1 MSQALTTDSLNNPT
15 VKGLNTDLASHLQ
28 NKEIWT
34 YARNAVLNSHAGN
47 MYALQNEQSNIF
59 CADLPYTFIGSIP
72 LIENKFAIFTTDNVN
87 SEIGI
92 FNPKDCSYTTVVND
106 ACLGFNT
113 HNLISGKSKYNA
125 DCSETVYWADSGL
138 NPRRYLNLQNVPYV
152 NIGEVC
158 DPIYT
163 DRLDCNKILM
173 DPLFTVPYIN
183 AEVINEG
190 NLKNGTYQFAI
201 GYSIKKERIT
211 DVYSFTNPVSIFSHG
226 NTITKGI
233 FLDIQGLDKVFDEFE
248 LFVTF
253 DINNV
258 VSYRSLGFYS
268 TIQSQITISSV
279 DRPEYTAILAENVFV
294 KKQVYEKADWCT
306 GNDKYLLW
314 SGLKAPIEINYQLQ
328 AMNILAN
335 YVIVE
340 APSDYY
346 KNDFKLGYY
355 GDETYAFQIQWLKS
369 DGSYSD
375 GYHIPGTIYGSGNTS
390 NLGVNIVANS
400 ADVYETSEACS
411 ADGIPPGWYVQNGAY
426 RKAQMNIPVSGECDL
441 RIVASGTMAYTE
453 STDLYPNNKDM
464 FGQYVCTPIRHHRFP
479 NEVVE
484 PRFHPYNQ
492 SLSGVTGSIRIK
504 SIQFTNIE
512 HPIGSDGN
520 YLKNIVG
527 YRIVRSDRSGNRTVI
542 ARGYSTNM
550 RYYNEYSDPY
560 APSPTVTSTIYYP
573 NYPYNYLGTD
583 PYLGDNGFYSTADR
597 GDVNGLTQISN
608 LGFVFYS
615 PHTLIGQVALSSEVI
630 FEADDYG
637 TVIGQFTEVYQHP
650 AFKLWTDAGLTHA
663 AGVAAAKVLLDIGTS
678 LPILKQTVNTTF
690 IGGTWAGTAGGGPL
704 TATVTVPIVTSSN
717 ETPLSWGTWAVAA
730 LAGAGGYIQAGIVA
744 GNQYMDIVNNTVS
757 WQNYT
762 IQYNSS
768 CLFNNT
774 VARTSANG
782 RRRFIK
788 DYSYLGDGL
797 NVIPNQPT
805 FYVNNFKKP
814 RGVRIELS
822 NNIISPSVPDTS
834 VFVAGSRALNTNIT
848 STASLYYTS
857 IKRRI
862 PNQYGPLDS
871 FKLINTGY
879 EQSIPEISSAYNPIT
894 NPLYY
899 KVDPIKKPI
908 FGGDCFINRFSVNQE
923 QLFWKNFPLN
933 TPNGVIW
940 DYRNYRNLAFPS
952 FWINSQPYDLIEEI
966 TGFFNSVVTGVLQ
979 VLAFLGTNTS
989 NIALSYAPES
999 RYSLDNYTGGS
1010 TKDILRTPAYMYD
1023 SYNGAVYHYVESDY
1037 NLEFRDYR
1045 SNTSNIYQI
1054 NLDPN
1059 YIFQSNN
1066 YFLPEEFVYD
1076 MSYSKQNTE
1085 IFAIQ
1090 QDLDFKLKTSIECT
1104 PYWSNSVIY
1113 SLPIVQ
1119 GIKQD
1124 NWLYYLPNNIYT
1136 FPLNDFGNLISIHPI
1151 DNQQIIFFFDK
1162 SAPYMSIGR
1171 DQLQTQ
1177 GNVKVTIGDAGLFDR
1192 EPRPIEYTDYGFGT
1206 CTSRFAFAPTAYGNY
1221 FPSQTPGKVFMQSG
1235 NRMKEISK
1243 EGNKYWFSEYLPS
1256 QLLKQFPDFVDK
1268 DNPVV
1273 GVGMTSIYDPTN
1285 ERYIL
1290 TKRDYKCL
1298 DSSITY
1304 ISGQNKFV
1312 KDGER
1317 EVSLSN
1323 KEYFEDASWTISY
1336 KGDVGVFV
1344 AWHDYHPM
1352 SYLQGGRHFM
1362 SIQGSTIYKHDEV
1375 YNSYCNFYNMDYPFA
1390 VQLPINNEVNI
1401 ESIRS
1406 VEFYAETYVYK
1417 NQWDYFH
1424 VLDTTFDYALISNSE
1439 QVSGWLHLNSIVR
1452 NQVSQQ
1458 FLYPYYNTIA
1468 NQYEVKIDKV
1478 ENKYRFNQFWD
1489 ITKDRGEYSGNQ
1501 FNLISTESNGYIF
1514 DLNPLG
1520 IDYAKPQTQRKKFRH
1535 KTAKLYLEK
1544 EVSND
1549 NKITLHFTDTKQT
1562 KSPR

>member
-72 LIENKFAIFTTDNVN
+72 LIENRFAIFTTDNVN

-92 FNPKDCSYTTVVND
+92 FDPKDCSYTKVVND

-113 HNLISGKSKYNA
+113 HHLISGKSKYNA

-138 NPRRYLNLQNVPYV
+138 NSRRYLNLQNVPYI
-152 NIGEVC
+152 NTGTVC
-158 DPIYT
+158 DPNNAGQ
-163 DRLDCNKILM
+163 LNCNKLLM
-173 DPLFTVPYIN
+173 DPIISIPIIY
-183 AEVINEG
+183 AELTPEG

-201 GYSIKKERIT
+201 AYSIKKERIT
-211 DVYSFTNPVSIFSHG
+211 DLYSFTNPISIFSHG
-226 NTITKGI
+226 NTSPKGVHLT
-233 FLDIQGLDKVFDEFE
+233 FVDIDETFDEFE

-268 TIQSQITISSV
+268 TSQKQLTIVTV
-279 DRPEYTAILAENVFV
+279 DRPEYTAILPEDIFV

-314 SGLKAPIEINYQLQ
+314 SGLKLRPEIGYQPQ
-328 AMNILAN
+328 AMKITAN
-335 YVIVE
+335 YFIVE
-340 APSDYY
+340 GPPDYY
-346 KNDFKLGYY
+346 KYGGRNIGYY
-355 GDETYAFQIQWLKS
+355 GDEVYAFSIDWLRQ
-369 DGSYSD
+369 DGSYTNE
-375 GYHIPGTIYGSGNTS
+375 YHIPGTTSGAN
-390 NLGVNIVANS
+390 VVANPL
-400 ADVYETSEACS
+400 DVYETSTEIPCGS
-411 ADGIPPGWYVQNGAY
+411 EVPPGWYVQNTASRLG
-426 RKAQMNIPVSGECDL
+426 QMNIPYPQDCSL
-441 RIVASGTMAYTE
+441 FIVASGTMAYVE
-453 STDLYPNNKDM
+453 SELLYPNNADM
-464 FGQYVCTPIRHHRFP
+464 FPNDKCKPIRHHRFP
-479 NEVVE
+479 NEAVE
-484 PRFHPYNQ
+484 PRYHGDVAG
-492 SLSGVTGSIRIK
+492 LTGTQGNIRIK
-504 SIQFTNIE
+504 TIRFNNIE
-512 HPIGSDGN
+512 HPKDINGN
-520 YLKNIVG
+520 YIPDIVG
-527 YRIVRSDRSGNRTVI
+527 YRIMRSDRSGNRTVI

-550 RYYNEYSDPY
+550 GIFQERADPKDNT
-560 APSPTVTSTIYYP
+560 SPVTSTIYYP
-573 NYPYNYLGTD
+573 NYPYNDVRPD
-583 PYLGDNGFYSTADR
+583 PFLSEYFYSSSEHAVSANT
-597 GDVNGLTQISN
+597 LSN
-608 LGFVFYS
+608 FSKNAFTFYS

-630 FEADDYG
+630 IETEEG
-637 TVIGQFTEVYQHP
+637 GSSIGRYHSVYEHP
-650 AFKLWTDAGLTHA
+650 RFKLLTDLALVEASFVGFCTVLKDVIFKASEALYPIAGNDLGLYGLGTAAVLGGPILSEIIIITGVIAGLPGIIGDAINATN
-663 AGVAAAKVLLDIGTS
+663 VFLDI
-678 LPILKQTVNTTF
+678 ILN
-690 IGGTWAGTAGGGPL
+690 
-704 TATVTVPIVTSSN
+704 
-717 ETPLSWGTWAVAA
+717 
-730 LAGAGGYIQAGIVA
+730 LAE
-744 GNQYMDIVNNTVS
+744 
-757 WQNYT
+757 WQSYA
-762 IQYNSS
+762 IQYDSS
-768 CLFNNT
+768 CLFNRP
-774 VARTSANG
+774 VSRTSAQG
-782 RRRFIK
+782 RRRFLK
-788 DYSYLGDGL
+788 NYTYLGDGL
-797 NVIPNQPT
+797 NVFPGQVDTYI
-805 FYVNNFKKP
+805 NNFKKP
-814 RGVRIELS
+814 NGVLLNLGANISGISSVIDVSRGLFSTSNYTLS
-822 NNIISPSVPDTS
+822 QSFIRAASVYYMTIKRRRPDQYGTLDSVKYVNTGYSSVVTLASPAPTS
-834 VFVAGSRALNTNIT
+834 V
-848 STASLYYTS
+848 YYTS
-857 IKRRI
+857 DI
-862 PNQYGPLDS
+862 
-871 FKLINTGY
+871 
-879 EQSIPEISSAYNPIT
+879 
-894 NPLYY
+894 
-899 KVDPIKKPI
+899 I
-908 FGGDCFINRFSVNQE
+908 FGGDCFINQFSVNQP
-923 QLFWKNFPLN
+923 QPYFTAYPLN
-933 TPNGVIW
+933 TPDGTIW
-940 DYRNYRNLAFPS
+940 DYRNYRNIAYPTY
-952 FWINSQPYDLIEEI
+952 WITSQPYDVVNTI
-966 TGFFNSVVTGVLQ
+966 TT
-979 VLAFLGTNTS
+979 AITNT
-989 NIALSYAPES
+989 L
-999 RYSLDNYTGGS
+999 
-1010 TKDILRTPAYMYD
+1010 TPAYISGLIMAPIQSVIAAFPPGISDLQNMTVNAIGNIFSYSICGFRYNLDTNPLFPIPTNVIQADHPSYMYT
-1023 SYNGAVYHYVESDY
+1023 SYNGTAIVFVESDY

-1045 SNTSNIYQI
+1045 ANVSNVYTINSSLDWIYRSD
-1054 NLDPN
+1054 NL
-1059 YIFQSNN
+1059 FTR
-1066 YFLPEEFVYD
+1066 EEFTYD

-1085 IFAIQ
+1085 VFAIQ
-1090 QDLDFKLKTSIECT
+1090 QFLDFNLKVANECS
-1104 PYWSNSVIY
+1104 PYWPNSVIY
-1113 SLPIVQ
+1113 SLPTIQ
-1119 GIKQD
+1119 DKKQD

-1136 FPLNDFGNLISIHPI
+1136 FAINDVGNLISIHPI

-1162 SAPYMSIGR
+1162 SAPYISIGR
-1171 DQLQTQ
+1171 DELQTQ
-1177 GNVKVTIGDAGLFDR
+1177 GNVKVTIGDAGLFNR

-1256 QLLKQFPDFVDK
+1256 QLLKQFPNFIDK

-1273 GVGMTSIYDPTN
+1273 GVGMTSIYDATN

-1352 SYLQGGRHFM
+1352 SYLQGGKHFM

-1401 ESIRS
+1401 ETIRS

-1417 NQWDYFH
+1417 SQWDYFH

-1458 FLYPYYNTIA
+1458 FLYPYYNNIT

-1489 ITKDRGEYSGNQ
+1489 ITKDRGEYSNNQ